1 MKQKKDGR
9 SNEYLVKYWIGGD
22 RWWRGGDTKMKL
34 KFSVLGEPA
43 GKGRPRFRNA
53 GAFVQTYT
61 PEKTVSYEN
70 LVTLEYRRQCRDF
83 KFPKDT
89 PLDVRITA
97 YYGIPKSVSKKKAQL
112 MRERKIR
119 PMKKPDFDNIG
130 KIVCDSL
137 NNIAYHD
144 DAQIVDAQVRKFFSD
159 DPRVVVTI
167 QEAE

>member
-1 MKQKKDGR
+1 
-9 SNEYLVKYWIGGD
+9 
-22 RWWRGGDTKMKL
+22 MKL

-43 GKGRPRFRNA
+43 GKGRPRFRSA

-137 NNIAYHD
+137 NNIAYGRCKRQRICGD
-144 DAQIVDAQVRKFFSD
+144 RDEDGVQRRQPDLRTSRK
-159 DPRVVVTI
+159 R
-167 QEAE
+167 

>member
-1 MKQKKDGR
+1 
-9 SNEYLVKYWIGGD
+9 
-22 RWWRGGDTKMKL
+22 MKL

-61 PEKTVSYEN
+61 PEKTVNYEN

-137 NNIAYHD
+137 NDIAYGGSYDNSYQQPSGDFSEIPDD
-144 DAQIVDAQVRKFFSD
+144 DAGELPF
-159 DPRVVVTI
+159 
-167 QEAE
+167 